1 LCHKQGHFYH
11 DCATRK
17 VYINSG
23 RKRTMGN
30 KPSRQSN
37 NRSLNQKRKPNFKN
51 KVDPNAMVY
60 NFEEDDENPSE
71 DEDF

>member
-1 LCHKQGHFYH
+1 
-11 DCATRK
+11 
-17 VYINSG
+17 
-23 RKRTMGN
+23 
-30 KPSRQSN
+30 
-37 NRSLNQKRKPNFKN
+37 LNQKRKPNFKN